1 VHMTNVLMPLVLAAV
16 TAALPATA
24 ASRTDAATVRMSN
37 AYDAFGAPH
46 DGMRQDF
53 GFSTVLSYGGK
64 TILFDAGTDGGTFL
78 SNLAALGV
86 ALEDV
91 DIAVLSHGHSD
102 HTGGLAALLQANPD
116 AEVYLPN
123 DFFSLG
129 APITFPFREAT
140 PGDARMLESR
150 ERYFGGKQVVEGMVT
165 VPTGRFV
172 GANVSYVT
180 SPREILPG
188 LTIVP
193 TTAELMGTYIR
204 YPPFDE
210 HPQFIGMPE
219 LSLTL
224 ATPEG
229 QVILAGCS
237 HSTIEAIIRATLAVR
252 PGRILMVAGGFHLIP
267 YGREYI
273 HGLATR
279 MKETYGVRHVAPA
292 HCTGHTGFAVFKEVF
307 GEDYRFYGLGET
319 LTL

>member
-1 VHMTNVLMPLVLAAV
+1 MKQSFPAVLLLVLVAV
-16 TAALPATA
+16 CTTV
-24 ASRTDAATVRMSN
+24 ASPRAAATTLRMTN
-37 AYDAFGAPH
+37 AYDAFGTPR

-53 GFSTVLSYGGK
+53 GFSTVVTFGGK
-64 TILFDAGTDGGTFL
+64 TILFDAGTDSDTFQR
-78 SNLAALGV
+78 NLEALGIR
-86 ALEDV
+86 LEQI

-129 APITFPFREAT
+129 APITFPFREAE
-140 PGDARMLESR
+140 PGDARMLDSH
-150 ERYFGGKQVVEGMVT
+150 ERYFGGGKLVAGMVT

-172 GANVSYVT
+172 GAHVSYV
-180 SPREILPG
+180 SAPREILPG

-193 TTAELMGTYIR
+193 TTADLMGTFIR

-219 LSLTL
+219 LSLTF

-237 HSTIEAIIRATLAVR
+237 HSTIESIIRATLAVR

-267 YGREYI
+267 YGHDYI
-273 HGLATR
+273 DGLAMR
-279 MKETYGVRHVAPA
+279 MKEEYGVRYVAPA
-292 HCTGHTGFAVFKEVF
+292 HCTGHSGFAVFKRVF
-307 GEDYRFYGLGET
+307 GANYRFFGLGET